1 MFLPFY
7 VTCLALTFWYDMRK
21 TFSAELLPSSLAEAR
36 T

>member
-1 MFLPFY
+1 
-7 VTCLALTFWYDMRK
+7 VTCLAPIFWYSMRK